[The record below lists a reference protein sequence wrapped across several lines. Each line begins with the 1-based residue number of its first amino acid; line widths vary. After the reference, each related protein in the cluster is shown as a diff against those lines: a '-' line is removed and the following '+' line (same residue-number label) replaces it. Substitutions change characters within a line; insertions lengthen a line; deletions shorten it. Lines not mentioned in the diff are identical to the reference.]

1 MEKLHIRKI
10 ASLGLMLCFFTGVG
24 AQTPVKVEK
33 RKEHKSNTVIPV
45 VKGNV
50 TDTLSLVSFNDFHGA
65 FACDKGVPGAG
76 QLVQTV
82 LTQKEKNKN
91 TIVLSVGDNFSGSYF
106 SRITRGNPLPE
117 MFQEMDVKMSAVGN
131 HEFDWGLP
139 YLTDTAKV
147 YMNFVAANIITDRGD
162 TLEWAK
168 PYRIVTLNLKN
179 GGTVRV
185 AFVGLTTTDTAHKTS
200 PENIK
205 GLAFVH
211 PVYAARVETAC
222 RLKKEGKVDMVVLL
236 MHIGT
241 NMKNRD
247 IIEEENAKLLPFLK
261 GVDAIISGHSHEV
274 VLSKVNDVPIIQ
286 AGVNGTHI
294 GKLDF
299 RVVKE
304 EGGNRISYIGGDTIR
319 TEGPSN
325 AHIDSLV
332 DKVLAVYG
340 LSEKQILA
348 KDALIHDRTINK
360 WEYTPVGAYVTA
372 AYVRSFLEN
381 EKVPAEL
388 KVLPVIGVNHFG
400 GLRASI
406 PAGEVTRLR
415 AGNVLPFGGNVVAYE
430 FTGERLKQ
438 LLDDGRRNKNG
449 FLQTS
454 YLKLHLNSK
463 GNVETITDCRT
474 NKIIRDDD
482 KCIVVLDAF
491 ITSGGDGYDSKLF
504 SGYEIGDFNSQ
515 NLETT
520 VAFIDYLKSL
530 KGFVSSEAAPIP
542 IVQK

>member
-45 VKGNV
+45 VKGN
-50 TDTLSLVSFNDFHGA
+50 DTLSLVSFNDFHGA

-200 PENIK
+200 PENIN

-340 LSEKQILA
+340 LILA